1 MQQHELPPPLKE
13 PNQNVTI
20 QAQIEVLEALAATD
34 AELKDLT
41 DALTQER
48 EALRTKQSS
57 LSALDERYE
66 RGRKSVEDME
76 RARND
81 LMGELRQMG
90 LQVERSREKL
100 SRSRT
105 EREANAAQRELEELR
120 KLYRDREQEV
130 EKLEGL
136 IGQGRDDAQQVAG
149 ERDKL
154 SGELGASQGDTIG
167 RLAKTEEVANE
178 KTKEREALAKRVDPV
193 IYRRYEMIRKRKG
206 TALAHTTN
214 GTCSACHMA
223 LQPMLFQK
231 LLRGTEFAQCP
242 SCNRIIYFRP
252 PAPAEDLDRNSSESV

>member
-1 MQQHELPPPLKE
+1 MQQHELPPPGLKE
-13 PNQNVTI
+13 SNQNVTI
-20 QAQIEVLEALAATD
+20 QAQIEVLEALAAID
-34 AELKDLT
+34 AELKELT
-41 DALTQER
+41 DTLTQER
-48 EALRTKQSS
+48 EALRSKQSS
-57 LSALDERYE
+57 LSSLDERYE
-66 RGRKSVEDME
+66 RGRKSVEEME

-81 LMGELRQMG
+81 LMAELRQMG

-100 SRSRT
+100 SRSRN

-130 EKLEGL
+130 EKIEGL
-136 IGQGRDDAQQVAG
+136 IGQGRDEAQQMAG
-149 ERDKL
+149 EREKL
-154 SGELGASQGDTIG
+154 SGELGASEDDTKG
-167 RLAKTEEVANE
+167 RLATSEAAAAE
-178 KTKEREALAKRVDPV
+178 KTQQREALAKRVDPV

-252 PAPAEDLDRNSSESV
+252 PTQADLDNSSESV